1 MKEKKS
7 YNTIYV
13 YRLITRKEIGGI
25 REKER
30 NCAMKKENFLFS
42 YFKNNLKRGHHGFE
56 IIILLRM
63 NIIFF
68 LYFCQYRSCMY
79 KRCM

>member
-30 NCAMKKENFLFS
+30 NCAMKKEIFLFS
-42 YFKNNLKRGHHGFE
+42 YLLKITLNE
-56 IIILLRM
+56 VIMVLKSS
-63 NIIFF
+63 
-68 LYFCQYRSCMY
+68 YFYD
-79 KRCM
+79 